1 MLANLDIIFLVI
13 YFLIVLGIGI
23 WASKKEDKEGFL
35 IADRKVSAIN
45 LNATISASLAGGGV
59 LAAYIALVYSYGL
72 SAIWIFVG
80 VSLGIIIF
88 IPFAKKL
95 KIEGDKE
102 KHYTMLDFLYPKFG
116 KKNNLIAA
124 SLLFLM
130 FLALILV
137 ELILG
142 GKIFSVITNLPYWLA
157 VLTCSATIL
166 LYLLLGGFKSVVKTD
181 IFQYLLLFLFA
192 IISWFLFTKSSI
204 DISQLNLFSIGI
216 AQIIGF
222 VIMGI
227 FIIFVSADIWQRA
240 YSAKNVKTVKK
251 GFIYAS
257 ISYFIIGILVTML
270 GLVVKI
276 NFPNIN
282 PNDAMIYSFSQLLP
296 AGLLGI
302 GLVALLSAVMSSA
315 DTGLFVTSLFFSRD
329 LVSRYKK
336 LTKEEL
342 IKLTRKTLIVLT
354 LIATILAIFIQDL
367 VFVVYTMFNFALI
380 LAPAVIGSFFFKLK
394 QKAIGYSFI
403 VGIIAAIILVAFQ
416 QLTPE
421 MTIIPFI
428 LSAIVLVVTQ
438 KLTK

>member
-1 MLANLDIIFLVI
+1 MLANLDIILLIV
-13 YFLIVLGIGI
+13 YFLIVLAIGL
-23 WASKKEDKEGFL
+23 WASRKEDEEGFL
-35 IADRKVSAIN
+35 IADRKVDVAN

-80 VSLGIIIF
+80 VSLGILVF

-95 KIEGDKE
+95 KVAGDKE
-102 KHYTMLDFLYPKFG
+102 KHYTMLDFLYSKFG
-116 KKNNLIAA
+116 KKNNFIAA

-130 FLALILV
+130 FLSLILV

-142 GKIFSVITNLPYWLA
+142 GKVFSVITGFPYWLA
-157 VLTCSATIL
+157 VLICSATIL
-166 LYLLLGGFKSVVKTD
+166 FYLLLGGFKSVVKTD

-192 IISWFLFTKSSI
+192 VISWFLFTKSTI
-204 DISQLNLFSIGI
+204 DVAQLNLFSIGI
-216 AQIIGF
+216 EQIIGF

-227 FIIFVSADIWQRA
+227 FIIFVSADVWQRA
-240 YSAKNVKTVKK
+240 YSAKNVKTVKR

-257 ISYFIIGILVTML
+257 ISYFVIGLLVTML
-270 GLVVKI
+270 GLVAKT

-296 AGLLGI
+296 VGLLGI

-315 DTGLFVTSLFFSRD
+315 DTGLFVSSLFFSRD

-336 LTKEEL
+336 LSRDEL
-342 IKLTRKTLIVLT
+342 IKLTRKTLIFLT

-380 LAPAVIGSFFFKLK
+380 LAPAVIGSFFSNLK
-394 QKAIGYSFI
+394 QKPIRLSFI
-403 VGIIAAIILVAFQ
+403 FGILAAIILVALQ

-428 LSAIVLVVTQ
+428 LAAIVLVAAQ